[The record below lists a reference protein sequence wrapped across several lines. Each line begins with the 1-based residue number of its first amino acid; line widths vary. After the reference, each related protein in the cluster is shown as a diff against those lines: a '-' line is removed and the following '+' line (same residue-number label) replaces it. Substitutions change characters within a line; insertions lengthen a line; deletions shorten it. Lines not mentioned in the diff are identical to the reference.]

1 MSNGI
6 VDQVKNIMDIVCRLS
21 TELGNPITEKD
32 YIIEDRGCPHQ
43 SSQLPKGKCAVYMF
57 FYKDEALKI
66 GKANEKSNA
75 RYSSQH
81 YGFNARST
89 LAKSSVADK
98 SMWETEMNEENASD
112 WIKGNTHRINIL
124 VDASCGDAAIELIE
138 AVMHYAFNPR
148 YEGALHR
155 KGRR

>member
-1 MSNGI
+1 MPTSKLTTP
-6 VDQVKNIMDIVCRLS
+6 Q
-21 TELGNPITEKD
+21 
-32 YIIEDRGCPHQ
+32 
-43 SSQLPKGKCAVYMF
+43 GKVRSIYV

-89 LAKSSVADK
+89 LAKSLVADK

-155 KGRR
+155 KGSR

>member
-6 VDQVKNIMDIVCRLS
+6 VDQVKNIMDIFCRLS
-21 TELGNPITEKD
+21 TELRNPITEKD
-32 YIIEDRGCPHQ
+32 YIIEDRGCPHL
-43 SSQLPKGKCAVYMF
+43 SSQLPKEKCAVYMF

-81 YGFNARST
+81 YGFNAKST
-89 LAKSSVADK
+89 LAKSLVSDT
-98 SMWETEMNEENASD
+98 SMREMGISEKNASD
-112 WIKGNTHRINIL
+112 WIKENTQRINII
-124 VDASCGDAAIELIE
+124 VNASCGDVAIELIE
-138 AVMHYAFNPR
+138 AVMQYAFNPR

>member
-1 MSNGI
+1 MSNEI
-6 VDQVKNIMDIVCRLS
+6 VDKVKNIMDIVCHLS
-21 TELGNPITEKD
+21 IELCNPITEKD
-32 YIIEDRGCPHQ
+32 YVIEDRGCPHQ

-89 LAKSSVADK
+89 LAKSLVADK
-98 SMWETEMNEENASD
+98 SMWETASD